1 MLLPISGEE
10 QRRGQ
15 WGRFESQKF
24 LYYWDRS
31 RRGKPIISIYT
42 ILLNKKVAPFALFAN
57 LLYIGTTRRTLDD
70 DSIKGEEGNF
80 SNTLAPFAL

>member
-1 MLLPISGEE
+1 MKSKEGNGADLNPKSSYITGNHA
-10 QRRGQ
+10 GTP
-15 WGRFESQKF
+15 
-24 LYYWDRS
+24 
-31 RRGKPIISIYT
+31 PIISIYT
-42 ILLNKKVAPFALFAN
+42 ILLNKKVAPFAPFPN